1 MTAPRGSDTRIASGA
16 SRGGF
21 SVSSRSAT
29 PTVDSG
35 LSAQQLTDFF
45 DRPVLEVAPQVLGG
59 VLSRSTPEG
68 TVAIRITE
76 VEAYD
81 GRTDPASHAF
91 RGQTARNSSMFGAP
105 ARLYCY
111 FIYGIHHSL
120 NLVCGPIGTPT
131 GLLVRAGEVVEG
143 IDLAR
148 RRREA
153 KPRKHPLP
161 DAALARGPGCVASCF
176 DADLSQDGASL
187 IGGSWSF
194 APPATL
200 STDIRFGPR
209 IGVKGEGADPHR
221 FAWRFHLG
229 GEPSVS
235 ARKSTDRLDL
245 GGNSSIDLRGH
256 DL

>member
-1 MTAPRGSDTRIASGA
+1 MTSTSTSLA
-16 SRGGF
+16 
-21 SVSSRSAT
+21 
-29 PTVDSG
+29 G
-35 LSAQQLTDFF
+35 LSERELIDFF
-45 DRPVLEVAPQVLGG
+45 DRPVLEVAPRVLGG
-59 VLSRSTPEG
+59 VLSRSGPEG

-81 GRTDPASHAF
+81 GRTDPASHAY
-91 RGQTARNSSMFGAP
+91 RGQTARNSSMFGPP
-105 ARLYCY
+105 AHLYCY

-120 NLVCGPIGTPT
+120 NLVCGPAGTPT

-143 IDLAR
+143 SELAR
-148 RRREA
+148 DRRER

-161 DAALARGPGCVASCF
+161 ESALARGPGCVASCF
-176 DADLSQDGASL
+176 DADLSQDGAAL
-187 IGGSWSF
+187 HGGQWSF
-194 APPATL
+194 DPPAAP
-200 STDIRFGPR
+200 SADIRVGPR

-235 ARKSTDRLDL
+235 ARKASNRLDL
-245 GGNSSIDLRGH
+245 SVNSSIDLRGH